1 MRALPAHALKAFASQ
16 TAVAGRR
23 LGAQDRLRAQGAG
36 RRAAEPQARQGR
48 CRAQGAARRAPAS
61 RRGSQQAPKPSEV
74 CRAGRGKG
82 ARGMPTN
89 ASGDNDGVEVG

>member
-1 MRALPAHALKAFASQ
+1 MQRFVDEPLRELPQGAAQGTVIRAQGMRALPAHALKAFASQ

-48 CRAQGAARRAPAS
+48 C
-61 RRGSQQAPKPSEV
+61 
-74 CRAGRGKG
+74 C
-82 ARGMPTN
+82 
-89 ASGDNDGVEVG
+89 